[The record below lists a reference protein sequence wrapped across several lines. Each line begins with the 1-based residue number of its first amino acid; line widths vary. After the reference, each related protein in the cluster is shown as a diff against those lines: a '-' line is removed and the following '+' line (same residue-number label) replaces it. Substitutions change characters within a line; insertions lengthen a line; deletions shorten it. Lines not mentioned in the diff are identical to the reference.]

1 MAGIVRADTF
11 RLNTIKS
18 QDSDVTAMTID
29 ADGRIATPARP
40 GFAAYLTA
48 SQSFTAAGD
57 AQTLIF
63 TATTHN
69 EGNCYNTTTGAFT
82 APITGLYFF
91 ALNPRFDGLS
101 GSSYVRA
108 MITKVATTDTSPW
121 NNYDDTL
128 SAIIGNSHATN
139 YQTLPVSGCLYLN
152 ANDVVYARGG
162 HVNDTAF
169 SMHTESQF
177 SGYFVG

>member
-1 MAGIVRADTF
+1 MAGILRADTA

-29 ADGRIATPARP
+29 ANGRIATPARP
-40 GFAAYLTA
+40 GFVAYR
-48 SQSFTAAGD
+48 SGNQSFTAAGD

-63 TATTHN
+63 NATTYN

-91 ALNPRFDGLS
+91 ALNPRFDSLS
-101 GSSYVRA
+101 GASYVRA
-108 MITKVATTDTSPW
+108 MITKATDASPW
-121 NNYDDTL
+121 NEHDETL

-139 YQTLPVSGCLYLN
+139 YQTLSVSGLMYLT
-152 ANDVVYARGG
+152 ASDVVYAKGG
-162 HVNDTAF
+162 HVSDTAF
-169 SMHTESQF
+169 ALHSESQF
-177 SGYFVG
+177 SGYLVG